1 MKSSAST
8 SAASTGV
15 CHLAGA
21 GPGDLGLVTLRVKE
35 LVETADVI
43 IFDYLCN
50 PEILKWARP
59 GTEIIYAGKKAG
71 QHTLKQD
78 EINSLIVE
86 KTGSGKRVLRLKGGD
101 PFLFGRGA
109 EEAEALVKAGLRFE
123 IVPGVT
129 SAIAAPAYAGIP
141 VTHREHTSQLTIFT
155 GHEDP
160 AKAES
165 SLNYASIAKA
175 PGTKVMLMGVERLGP
190 ITEKLRQEGL
200 APETPV
206 ALVRWGTTG
215 RQQVLSGDLSNI
227 AAKVAESGFSA
238 PAVAVIGE
246 VARLR
251 DELAWFDRRPLSGKR
266 IVVTRTRH
274 QAGALSSR
282 LRELGADVFEI
293 PTIRIEPPTD
303 VRAFVELLVHAHQYD
318 WLVFTS
324 PNGVT
329 AFFEKFYEI
338 RADARE
344 LGGVRIA
351 AIGPATAAKVREYR
365 FTVDLQPKEFVAE
378 AVIEAFKEQGSVEN
392 QTILIARAEQARD
405 VLPDELTKLGAIVDI
420 AAVYK
425 TVPETEDASGALAR
439 FRDEGADMITFTSS
453 STAENF
459 MALKLPMPPDIKT
472 ASIGPITS
480 KTMRELG
487 LRVDVEAKD
496 YDIPGLVAAISGY
509 FAAGKRKAS

>member
-8 SAASTGV
+8 STASTGV

-35 LVETADVI
+35 LVEGADVI

-50 PEILKWARP
+50 PEILRWARA
-59 GTEIIYAGKKAG
+59 GAEIINAGKKAG

-78 EINSLIVE
+78 EINALIVE
-86 KTGSGKRVLRLKGGD
+86 KTAAGNRVLRLKGGD

-109 EEAEALVKAGLRFE
+109 EEAEALGKAGLRFE

-160 AKAES
+160 TKAES

-190 ITEKLRQEGL
+190 ITQKLQDEGL
-200 APETPV
+200 APETPI

-215 RQQVLSGDLSNI
+215 RQQVLTGDLSNI
-227 AAKVAESGFSA
+227 AAKVVESGFSA

-251 DELAWFDRRPLSGKR
+251 EQLAWFDRRPLSGRR
-266 IVVTRTRH
+266 IVITRTRH

-282 LRELGADVFEI
+282 LRELGADVYEL

-303 VRAFVELLVHAHQYD
+303 VRAFTELLVHAHQYD

-329 AFFEKFYEI
+329 AFFEKFYSI

-365 FTVDLQPKEFVAE
+365 FAVDLQPKEFVAE
-378 AVIEAFKEQGSVEN
+378 AVVEAFKEQGSIEN
-392 QTILIARAEQARD
+392 QTFLLARAEQARD

-420 AAVYK
+420 AAAYK
-425 TVPETEDASGALAR
+425 TVPETDDVSGAMAR
-439 FRDEGADMITFTSS
+439 FRDEGADLITFTSS

-459 MALKLPMPPDIKT
+459 MALKLPMPPDVKT

-480 KTMRELG
+480 KTMRDLG
-487 LRVDVEAKD
+487 LRVDVEARE
-496 YDIPGLVAAISGY
+496 YDIPGLVAAILAY
-509 FAAGKRKAS
+509 FGTAKGK